1 MFPVG
6 GGQARTRFLLE
17 DKEDFVEAALASA
30 SVAFSGLTILP
41 PPQPLASGCWV
52 GVGGELI
59 APALIAPAQRVLCL
73 RGGVSVSL
81 GLTDLPSLSFSSP
94 FVGGGGGSWGGG
106 VGGSFGGGDYD
117 GWRPLSDANSIGKS
131 KRIQLVLVKNSKA
144 KICFGCIGTD
154 ERRFCRSNQCL
165 VRMHKKQRFN
175 MRCDAGYFISTRH
188 VSCLL
193 AAFRE
198 PFLDAAKFNDEVRAI
213 ATNQGPDGEKTTREW
228 EEFMVDAKVAYN
240 ALFRKYLAQI
250 QDETSLIPGD
260 LDVDSRFS
268 TFRTPR
274 KSAVTR
280 LERAGFGDDFVDKIC

>member
-1 MFPVG
+1 
-6 GGQARTRFLLE
+6 
-17 DKEDFVEAALASA
+17 
-30 SVAFSGLTILP
+30 
-41 PPQPLASGCWV
+41 
-52 GVGGELI
+52 
-59 APALIAPAQRVLCL
+59 
-73 RGGVSVSL
+73 
-81 GLTDLPSLSFSSP
+81 
-94 FVGGGGGSWGGG
+94 
-106 VGGSFGGGDYD
+106 
-117 GWRPLSDANSIGKS
+117 
-131 KRIQLVLVKNSKA
+131 
-144 KICFGCIGTD
+144 
-154 ERRFCRSNQCL
+154 
-165 VRMHKKQRFN
+165 MHKKQRFN

-213 ATNQGPDGEKTTREW
+213 AMNQGPDGEKTTREW

-260 LDVDSRFS
+260 MDVDSRFS

-280 LERAGFGDDFVDKIC
+280 LEHAGFGDDFVDKMNRWRTQERAKGRSARRRMNAHYAEAILLSPTTWRGSYFQ